1 MNIGSSGLFLPY
13 HKACRSR
20 AGSKLFV
27 DSIRSLV
34 LEPGLAYAVSK
45 ALSFVRRGGR
55 EAEGGGLLNR
65 YRGLNPY
72 RGFES
77 PSLRQIS
84 PETAVIVRRALCLDI
99 LGRRVERDR
108 INVAMLKGRIDE
120 SAPPT
125 LPRA

>member
-1 MNIGSSGLFLPY
+1 MDLSRRLP
-13 HKACRSR
+13 
-20 AGSKLFV
+20 
-27 DSIRSLV
+27 
-34 LEPGLAYAVSK
+34 
-45 ALSFVRRGGR
+45 GG
-55 EAEGGGLLNR
+55 
-65 YRGLNPY
+65 
-72 RGFES
+72 

-125 LPRA
+125 LPRAWGFRDGPVPREKQPLFRPSQLRSMWVWELLSRRARGAV